1 MRGVA
6 FVGMMKKKIMREC
19 VPVQSSDVLRQS
31 KTSIIV
37 FTSLVCRAA
46 IEGGLSPEEAYSL
59 GDSYIQ
65 AAESAKS
72 LDELNPLAM
81 MMYDDFIRRVHK
93 HRTNPNLS
101 RQIQKCVDSAM
112 MKKNG
117 GE

>member
-1 MRGVA
+1 MRVCRYRA
-6 FVGMMKKKIMREC
+6 A
-19 VPVQSSDVLRQS
+19 VLRQS

-46 IEGGLSPEEAYSL
+46 IEGGLSRRRRTRW
-59 GDSYIQ
+59 GTDIQ

-72 LDELNPLAM
+72 LDELSPLAM

-101 RQIQKCVDSAM
+101 RQIQKCVDYIEM
-112 MKKNG
+112 NLDKKS
-117 GE
+117 